1 MLASSLQ
8 TADRRKGR
16 SRRVRTLQAGAATAS
31 GRGGSGSGNECRASR
46 MLSSAHSPADHARDG
61 ARGRVLRRTPPVVV
75 KHA

>member
-31 GRGGSGSGNECRASR
+31 GRGGSGSGTNVARPACYHPRIHQLIMRAMVLADACSGGR
-46 MLSSAHSPADHARDG
+46 RRSS
-61 ARGRVLRRTPPVVV
+61 
-75 KHA
+75 